1 MKLFRKINNRN
12 KFVSFKSLFLLVG
25 VFYNLTVIGSEN
37 KSEVVKIKYGDNQF
51 EKIYFQNSIQYN
63 EYDKSTSQ
71 FKSFFG
77 YEPDQSENAYYPDL
91 SIINDSDNIREIYR
105 SKLNDMTINKII
117 YNIE

>member
-1 MKLFRKINNRN
+1 MNN
-12 KFVSFKSLFLLVG
+12 LVA
-25 VFYNLTVIGSEN
+25 VGSEN
-37 KSEVVKIKYGDNQF
+37 KSDFLNSNRENQF

-77 YEPDQSENAYYPDL
+77 YEPDQSEIPYYPDL